1 MGIKY
6 LNSYLQRN
14 CRDSINSVHFNELY
28 GKKIAVDVSIYMYK
42 YEADGLLLENMFLL
56 ISIMHYYGIIPIFV
70 FEGKTPAEKKDLIE
84 KRAEVRNVAKAEI
97 AVLKEIVAKNEVK
110 DVEEKNEILA
120 TIEQLKKKTTQINYR
135 KIAKVK
141 ALMRAYGVTY
151 FDAHGEADQLCAML
165 TITGKVWACMSEDMD
180 MFVYGCPRV
189 IRYLS
194 LLNHTLVLY
203 DMKGILVEL
212 GISQKELREIC
223 ILSGTDYNKVNDN
236 DDTKNHS
243 LYTTLKHFKKYHNS
257 KSKKENENVSFYN
270 WLLNNTNYIE
280 DYDTLITIYNLFDLT
295 KNYCNIKVFE
305 DIRIANGPIMKN
317 SMNEILKTIGFIFKE
332 VEEV

>member
-14 CRDSINSVHFNELY
+14 CRDSINSVHFGELY

-189 IRYLS
+189 LRYVS
-194 LLNHTLVLY
+194 LVQHNAVLY
-203 DMKGILVEL
+203 ETNCILQTLNMTQTEF
-212 GISQKELREIC
+212 SDIC
-223 ILSGTDYNKVNDN
+223 ILSGTDYNIKEQNVNLRN
-236 DDTKNHS
+236 
-243 LYTTLKHFKKYHNS
+243 TLKLFNQY
-257 KSKKENENVSFYN
+257 KEKNINCIGNFYE
-270 WLLNNTNYIE
+270 WLLNNTNYI
-280 DYDTLITIYNLFDLT
+280 TNLEQLT
-295 KNYCNIKVFE
+295 KIHDMF
-305 DIRIANGPIMKN
+305 DISSELNKSLEIFDKIVIENGPIRDDELEAIM
-317 SMNEILKTIGFIFKE
+317 EEDGFIFI
-332 VEEV
+332 

>member
-14 CRDSINSVHFNELY
+14 CKESINSVHFQELY
-28 GKKIAVDVSIYMYK
+28 GKKIAIDVSIYLYK

-56 ISIMHYYGIIPIFV
+56 ISIMLYYGIIPIFV

-151 FDAHGEADQLCAML
+151 FDSHGEADQLCAML
-165 TITGKVWACMSEDMD
+165 AITGKVWACMSEDMD

-189 IRYLS
+189 LRYVS
-194 LLNHTLVLY
+194 LVQHNAVLY
-203 DMKGILVEL
+203 DTSGILQTLNMTQAEF
-212 GISQKELREIC
+212 SDIC
-223 ILSGTDYNKVNDN
+223 ILSGTDYNVKDVTGTNVNLRN
-236 DDTKNHS
+236 
-243 LYTTLKHFKKYHNS
+243 TLKLFNQF
-257 KSKKENENVSFYN
+257 KENNNNYDNFYE
-270 WLLNNTNYIE
+270 WLLSTTDYINNIE
-280 DYDTLITIYNLFDLT
+280 QLT
-295 KNYCNIKVFE
+295 KIHAMF
-305 DIRIANGPIMKN
+305 DITSEMNKSLEIFDKIVIENGPIRDDELE
-317 SMNEILKTIGFIFKE
+317 EIMEEDGFIFI
-332 VEEV
+332 

>member
-189 IRYLS
+189 LRYVS
-194 LLNHTLVLY
+194 LVQHNAVLY
-203 DMKGILVEL
+203 ETSGILKTLNMTQQEF
-212 GISQKELREIC
+212 SDIC
-223 ILSGTDYNKVNDN
+223 ILSGTDYNVKEQNIN
-236 DDTKNHS
+236 LKN
-243 LYTTLKHFKKYHNS
+243 TLKLFNQFKQNNINTNS
-257 KSKKENENVSFYN
+257 NFYE
-270 WLLNNTNYIE
+270 WLLYNTSYITNIE
-280 DYDTLITIYNLFDLT
+280 QLT
-295 KNYCNIKVFE
+295 KIHDMF
-305 DIRIANGPIMKN
+305 DITSEMNKSLEIFDKIVIENGPIRDDELE
-317 SMNEILKTIGFIFKE
+317 EIMEEDGFIFI
-332 VEEV
+332 

>member
-14 CRDSINSVHFNELY
+14 CKDSINSVHFGELY

-97 AVLKEIVAKNEVK
+97 AILKEIVAKNEVK

-151 FDAHGEADQLCAML
+151 FDSHGEADQLCAML

-189 IRYLS
+189 LRYVS
-194 LLNHTLVLY
+194 LVQHNAVLY
-203 DMKGILVEL
+203 DTNGILQSL
-212 GISQKELREIC
+212 NMSQEEFSDIC
-223 ILSGTDYNKVNDN
+223 ILSGTDYNIKEQNVNL
-236 DDTKNHS
+236 KN
-243 LYTTLKHFKKYHNS
+243 TLKLFNQY
-257 KSKKENENVSFYN
+257 KENSVNYISNFYE
-270 WLLNNTNYIE
+270 WLINNTNYINNIE
-280 DYDTLITIYNLFDLT
+280 QLNKIHSLFDIKSEINKSLEIFD
-295 KNYCNIKVFE
+295 KINIE
-305 DIRIANGPIMKN
+305 NGPIRDAELEKIM
-317 SMNEILKTIGFIFKE
+317 EDDGFIFI
-332 VEEV
+332 

>member
-189 IRYLS
+189 LRYVS
-194 LLNHTLVLY
+194 LVQHNAVLY
-203 DMKGILVEL
+203 ETSGILKTLNMTQQEF
-212 GISQKELREIC
+212 SDIC
-223 ILSGTDYNKVNDN
+223 ILSGTDYNVKEQNINLKD
-236 DDTKNHS
+236 
-243 LYTTLKHFKKYHNS
+243 TLKLFNQFKQNNINTNS
-257 KSKKENENVSFYN
+257 NFYE
-270 WLLNNTNYIE
+270 WLLYNTSYITNIE
-280 DYDTLITIYNLFDLT
+280 QLT
-295 KNYCNIKVFE
+295 KIHDMF
-305 DIRIANGPIMKN
+305 DITSEMNKSLEIFDKIVIENGPIRDDELE
-317 SMNEILKTIGFIFKE
+317 EIMEEDGFIFI
-332 VEEV
+332 